1 MPSKNVKDFPAVQSV
16 DITTSNSLLSVV
28 NGELRRLSAG
38 NLSMLSLNAKTGYF
52 VNTGNFNYVG
62 FNNNPLSV
70 LGSGNF
76 YLQQNIQNFS
86 TGTAASADLVLTSNA
101 GTDVNNYID
110 LGINNVGYS
119 DPAFTISS
127 GNDGYLY
134 NNGGNLVIGTQTVGK
149 TIKLHAGG
157 TLLANQVAEITTSGI
172 NTTGTYRVNNVPYN
186 TFTIELTHAN
196 DNPALGHNYFG
207 INDLGYNQSAGGVRR
222 RIAVAETCQ
231 IRKASW
237 THFVAAPGTSSSL
250 PSTGY
255 IINTSSNPVQTATV
269 TTAIDSSSSTIPA
282 NYVTTFSTPINV
294 TSGDLVVA
302 SLGINASYS
311 VNPTNVRDKVILYC
325 YN

>member
-1 MPSKNVKDFPAVQSV
+1 MPSKNVKDFLPVPIL
-16 DITTSNSLLSVV
+16 DITSTNSLLSVV

-38 NLSMLSLNAKTGYF
+38 SLSMLSLNAKSGYF

-76 YLQQNIQNFS
+76 YLQQNIQNFA
-86 TGTAASADLVLTSNA
+86 TGLAASSDLVLTSNA

-149 TIKLHAGG
+149 IIKLHAGG

-172 NTTGTYRVNNVPYN
+172 NTTGTYRVNNIPYN
-186 TFTIELTHAN
+186 TFTITLTHAN
-196 DNPALGHNYFG
+196 DGPVQGNNYFG
-207 INDLGYNQSAGGVRR
+207 INDLGYAQAAGGLRR
-222 RIAVAETCQ
+222 TIPIAETCQ

-237 THFVAAPGTSSSL
+237 THYVGTLGTLSTL

-255 IINTSSNPVQTATV
+255 VINTSSNPVQTAIV
-269 TTAIDSSSSTIPA
+269 STTINTPTTTTPTSYT
-282 NYVTTFSTPINV
+282 TTFSPPINV
-294 TSGDLVVA
+294 TAGDLIVA
-302 SLGINASYS
+302 SLGINASYT
-311 VNPTNVRDKVILYC
+311 VNPAAVRDTVILYC